1 VSQRLRQSIPVWV
14 KWKYAA
20 DLELSKR
27 TAFKWF
33 ILRPGGLLDEPGA
46 GKADIGITHISQQ
59 IAVSNHVSCNFT
71 TSLLHRK
78 PVYAKSAQH
87 ISPL

>member
-1 VSQRLRQSIPVWV
+1 MSQTLRQSIPAWV

-46 GKADIGITHISQQ
+46 GKADIGVTHISER
-59 IAVSNHVSCNFT
+59 IAVSVLLNFYFA
-71 TSLLHRK
+71 
-78 PVYAKSAQH
+78 PYYAYPAYF
-87 ISPL
+87 